1 MDVLKNGEAIE
12 VSVAKWDIDYLK
24 KTLDTMGEGRTS
36 LSPYDT
42 AWIALVRNLHGLDLP
57 QFPSSLQWIA
67 DNQLSDGSWGDEHFF
82 LAYDRL
88 VNTLACVV
96 ALRSW
101 NLHSQKIEKGIT
113 FIKENIHKLETA
125 EEENMTCGF
134 EIVLPALLDRARNL
148 GIDDIPY
155 DAPVIKEIY
164 AAKDRKMKRIPED
177 LIHTVPTT
185 LLFSLEGLQ
194 NLDWKKLLWLKTP
207 LGSFLTSPSSTA
219 FALMETKDD
228 NCFRYLD
235 DIVKTFNGGAP
246 HSYPADLFPRL
257 WAVDRLQRLGI
268 SRFFES
274 QITDILSYVYRFWTD
289 EGIFSARYSGF
300 SDIDDTS
307 MGFRLLRLHGFSVN
321 PDVFTQFKNDN
332 KFSCF
337 GGQMI
342 ESATPIF
349 NLYRASQVQFPGE
362 TILEEAKKF
371 SYSFLQEKLASHH
384 LVDKWI
390 ISEGLHD
397 EIMKGLEL
405 PWYADLPRV
414 EARFYIEQ
422 YGGATDVWIGKTLYR
437 MPDIS
442 NNVYLD
448 LAKLDYNKCQAQHQ
462 TEWNEFEEWYANEN
476 LQELGITRNYLLH
489 AYFLAA
495 ATVFEPER
503 SNVRLAWAKSQ
514 IICKIIVSYFNH
526 ETTSEEER
534 IALLANFRSRIN
546 GLTNTKSK
554 TGHRILNILSKILD
568 QASTD
573 AWGIL
578 GRDISHQLHNAWGEW
593 LMKLNRGVKCDEGAE
608 LLVNIINICAG
619 HIVSEESIL
628 HPEYQRLSKLTNKV
642 CQQLQWYQNEKVL
655 GIDDCSAE
663 NIIMKCSREIEQ
675 NMQAL
680 VQLVVCESNVANK
693 NVKQTFLMVA
703 KTFYYRA
710 NCSRETI
717 DFHISKV
724 LFERVM

>member
-1 MDVLKNGEAIE
+1 
-12 VSVAKWDIDYLK
+12 
-24 KTLDTMGEGRTS
+24 MGEGRTS

-42 AWIALVRNLHGLDLP
+42 AWIALVRNVDGLDLP

-67 DNQLSDGSWGDEHFF
+67 ENQLSDGSWGDEHFF

-88 VNTLACVV
+88 VNTIACVV

-101 NLHSQKIEKGIT
+101 NLHSQKMEKGIT
-113 FIKENIHKLETA
+113 FIKENIHKLVTA

-134 EIVLPALLDRARNL
+134 EIVFPALLERARNL
-148 GIDDIPY
+148 GINDIPY
-155 DAPVIKEIY
+155 DAPVVKEIY
-164 AAKDRKMKRIPED
+164 AARDQKMKRIPKD

-194 NLDWKKLLWLKTP
+194 NLDWKKLLRLKTP

-300 SDIDDTS
+300 CDIDDTS

-321 PDVFTQFKNDN
+321 AHVFAQFKNDN

-362 TILEEAKKF
+362 TTLVEEAKKF

-390 ISEGLHD
+390 ISEGLYD
-397 EIMKGLEL
+397 EITKGLEL

-437 MPDIS
+437 YILLSHTTLLELQILRPCRESQKRRWDCFKPLKKY
-442 NNVYLD
+442 NLKKLENVKY
-448 LAKLDYNKCQAQHQ
+448 KKNIIH
-462 TEWNEFEEWYANEN
+462 
-476 LQELGITRNYLLH
+476 
-489 AYFLAA
+489 
-495 ATVFEPER
+495 V
-503 SNVRLAWAKSQ
+503 KSH
-514 IICKIIVSYFNH
+514 IILSCNTFVSYTYL
-526 ETTSEEER
+526 E
-534 IALLANFRSRIN
+534 
-546 GLTNTKSK
+546 
-554 TGHRILNILSKILD
+554 
-568 QASTD
+568 
-573 AWGIL
+573 
-578 GRDISHQLHNAWGEW
+578 
-593 LMKLNRGVKCDEGAE
+593 
-608 LLVNIINICAG
+608 
-619 HIVSEESIL
+619 
-628 HPEYQRLSKLTNKV
+628 
-642 CQQLQWYQNEKVL
+642 
-655 GIDDCSAE
+655 
-663 NIIMKCSREIEQ
+663 
-675 NMQAL
+675 
-680 VQLVVCESNVANK
+680 
-693 NVKQTFLMVA
+693 
-703 KTFYYRA
+703 
-710 NCSRETI
+710 
-717 DFHISKV
+717 
-724 LFERVM
+724 